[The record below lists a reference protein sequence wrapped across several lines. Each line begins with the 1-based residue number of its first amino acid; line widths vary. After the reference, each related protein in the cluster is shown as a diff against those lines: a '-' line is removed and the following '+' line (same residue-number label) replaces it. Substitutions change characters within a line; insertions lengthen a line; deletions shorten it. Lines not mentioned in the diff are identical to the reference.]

1 MQNPESHVSRISSV
15 AFIDYKPAELKQN
28 KEWIIVYYA
37 KDPVT
42 SILERIRLRVP
53 IIASKTERLK
63 HAKKIVLGI
72 NLKLAEGWSPFLEE
86 SGKNYKTFQSC
97 VDEFLNSLKKQLKDE
112 ILRPDTLRTY
122 NSNLNLIQQFIHVKK
137 LKIIFGQEINKKFC
151 INYLDWIYI
160 ERESSPRTRN
170 NHLGFLKLFCG
181 FLIDKGVLNE
191 NPTAG
196 IKSMKPP
203 PKERQIFPKILKQK
217 IHDQLLKYDNEFY
230 TLCMS
235 TYFCF
240 IRNTELGKMKVWMFN
255 FKDNTI
261 FFPKN
266 VSKNKKAET
275 VTIPSQ
281 FLEILKKHVVNAD
294 PNDFMFS
301 SDKFKPGKIKMPV
314 RKIDSAWDKLRIDL
328 NLDSVYQFYGMK
340 DTGITDL
347 LMSGIPAIKVRDQ
360 ARHYDIKITEMY
372 TPRNHECD
380 VTIQQANINFGDIK
394 IGEATF

>member
-1 MQNPESHVSRISSV
+1 MQNPESHVSSISSAV
-15 AFIDYKPAELKQN
+15 FIDYKPAELRQN

-53 IIASKTERLK
+53 SISSKTERLK

-72 NLKLAEGWSPFLEE
+72 NLKLSEGWSPFLEE
-86 SGKNYKTFQSC
+86 TGKNYKTFQSC
-97 VDEFLNSLKKQLKDE
+97 VDDFLNSIKKQLKDN

-122 NSNLNLIQQFIHVKK
+122 NSNLNLVQQYIQEKE
-137 LKIIFGQEINKKFC
+137 LKIVFGQQINKKFC

-170 NHLGFLKLFCG
+170 NHLGFIKLFCG
-181 FLIDKGVLNE
+181 YLIDKGVLNE

-196 IKSMKPP
+196 IKTMKPL
-203 PKERQIFPKILKQK
+203 PKERQIFPKILKQQ
-217 IHDQLLKYDNEFY
+217 IHDQLLTYEYEFY
-230 TLCMS
+230 TVCMS

-240 IRNTELGKMKVWMFN
+240 IRNTELGKMKVWMIN

-261 FFPKN
+261 FLPKN
-266 VSKNKKAET
+266 VSKNKKAEI
-275 VTIPSQ
+275 VTIPAQ
-281 FLEILKKHVVNAD
+281 FLDTLKNHIGNAN
-294 PNDFMFS
+294 PNDYVFS
-301 SDKFKPGKIKMPV
+301 NDKFKPGIIKMAV
-314 RKIDSAWDKLRIDL
+314 RKIDTAWDKLRIDL
-328 NLDSVYQFYGMK
+328 NLPSVYQFYGMK

-372 TPRNHECD
+372 TPRNKECD
-380 VTIQQANINFGDIK
+380 TVIQAANITFGIDK
-394 IGEATF
+394 